1 MTTLYPAANLRLSR
15 GVPAEAA
22 LVKQVQRDLRKLGYL
37 RTGIDGIFGR
47 ETESAVRSLRFD
59 LLHNDGRGPDGRG
72 PVAVMSYNRGR
83 VREVNGV
90 LDEGVAAAMAEMLID
105 PRYEKVPESSDPAA
119 ENARAVAALQAMPAG
134 RVPLPF
140 LLAILA
146 QESGMKHYRE
156 PTPDNDDNFVV
167 VGLDR
172 NGAENACITS
182 RGYGIGQYTLFHH
195 PPAPEEV
202 STVILDPVANV
213 QRAARE
219 LEEKFERFVAGT
231 TPATRASDREQEVGA
246 VPLRRCK
253 YAPEDPRY
261 MRACRECALAAGQ
274 LTVTLEPTQYHARG
288 RYTDVPDRKQ
298 FGCDWPYAV
307 RRYNGSGVNSY
318 HYQAQVLSR
327 ILNG

>member
-1 MTTLYPAANLRLSR
+1 MTTLYQAANLRLSR

-22 LVKQVQRDLRKLGYL
+22 LVKQVQRDLRRLGYL
-37 RTGIDGIFGR
+37 KTGIDGVFGR
-47 ETESAVRSLRFD
+47 ESEAAIRSLRFD
-59 LLHNDGRGPDGRG
+59 LLHNDGQGPDGRA

-83 VREVNGV
+83 VKEVNGV
-90 LDEGVAAAMAEMLID
+90 LDEGLAAVMAEMLAD
-105 PRYEKVPESSDPAA
+105 RRFEKVPESPDPAA
-119 ENARAVAALQAMPAG
+119 DNARAVAALRAMPRG

-156 PTPDNDDNFVV
+156 PAPDNEDNFVV

-172 NGAENACITS
+172 NGEENARITS

-202 STVILDPVANV
+202 STVILDPAANV
-213 QRAARE
+213 QQAARE
-219 LEEKFERFVAGT
+219 LEAKFERFVAGQ
-231 TPATRASDREQEVGA
+231 TPATRASDREQEIGSA
-246 VPLRRCK
+246 PLRRCRF
-253 YAPEDPRY
+253 APEDPRY
-261 MRACRECALAAGQ
+261 LTACRECAAAAARV
-274 LTVTLEPTQYHARG
+274 TVTLEPTQYHPRG
-288 RYTDVPDRKQ
+288 QYAGVPDRKQ

-318 HYQAQVLSR
+318 HYQAQVLLR